1 VRRLATLFLAI
12 GALLAVSDV
21 ARAASNSDSTD
32 TVVETEEIV
41 DAAVS
46 SLAESLTPVDVLQ
59 VSGFFDSI
67 VVDEIEKAITRAE
80 SNGAQALILQMNSK
94 AALVGRD
101 VMQDVYERIE
111 AADVPIAIWVGP
123 SGARATGLVTQ
134 LLSAADV
141 TGMAPGA
148 RIGRMGTPLVDS
160 VAFGDAT
167 DDLRSRTLGFQD
179 ARRAGALK
187 LDISDEGVPT
197 IRNMVFALD
206 GLLIDG
212 VELDTAVETIGDDGT
227 VSNDITT
234 VRFHKLGVWQ
244 QMLHTS
250 ASPPV
255 AYLFLII
262 GLALIVFEFFTA
274 GIGVAGVVGAVL
286 LLLASFGLGELPER
300 GWALGLILAS
310 MIAFSVDVQVGIP
323 RLWTGIGLAL
333 FAIGSWSLFPEVDQY
348 NLRVSWLTLLVG
360 IGGIA
365 LTFISGMPSMT
376 RTRFA
381 TPTVG
386 REKLIGE
393 IGPAM
398 SDISPEGSV
407 QIQGARWKAR
417 TNRATPIKS
426 GESARVVA
434 IDGVVLEVEPESG
447 GARDY
452 RERRAKGDDAVR

>member
-1 VRRLATLFLAI
+1 MRRLATLFLAL
-12 GALLAVSDV
+12 GALLSLSDV
-21 ARAASNSDSTD
+21 ARASSNVDSSD
-32 TVVETEEIV
+32 VEEGTG
-41 DAAVS
+41 AAEA
-46 SLAESLTPVDVLQ
+46 LIPVDVLQ

-80 SNGAQALILQMNSK
+80 TNGAQALILQMNSK
-94 AALVGRD
+94 ASLVGRD
-101 VMQDVYERIE
+101 EMRKVYDRIE
-111 AADVPIAIWVGP
+111 RATVPIAVWIGP
-123 SGARATGLVTQ
+123 SGARATGLVAQ

-141 TGMAPGA
+141 TGMAPGT
-148 RIGRMGTPLVDS
+148 RIGRTGTPLS
-160 VAFGDAT
+160 ESMSFGEAT
-167 DDLRSRTLGFQD
+167 DQLRTTTLGFQD

-187 LDISDEGVPT
+187 LEISDEGVPT

-206 GLLIDG
+206 GLVIDG
-212 VELDTAVETIGDDGT
+212 VELDTAIETVGDDGT

-234 VRFHKLGVWQ
+234 VRFHKLGIWQ
-244 QMLHTS
+244 QLLHTA

-262 GLALIVFEFFTA
+262 GLALMVFEFFTA

-286 LLLASFGLGELPER
+286 VLLAAFGLGELPER
-300 GWALGLILAS
+300 GWAVAMILAS

-323 RLWTGIGLAL
+323 RLWTGIGLLL
-333 FAIGSWSLFPEVDQY
+333 FAVGSWSLFPEVDQFH
-348 NLRVSWLTLLVG
+348 LRVSWLTLLVG

-365 LTFISGMPSMT
+365 LTFVSGMPSMT

-386 REKLIGE
+386 RERLIGE
-393 IGPAM
+393 IGAAV
-398 SDISPEGSV
+398 SDISPEGAV
-407 QIQGARWKAR
+407 QILGARWKAR

-426 GESARVVA
+426 GERARVVA
-434 IDGVVLEVEPESG
+434 IDGLVLEVEPESG

-452 RERRAKGDDAVR
+452 REPRSKGDDTVR